1 MSTAAQIGKI
11 ARPSDGK
18 TMIAASDGRGAG
30 AGRAGGRTT
39 GRIGAGPCVGTAAG
53 APAGVGANVGAGSGL
68 KVDDD
73 GTYGGA
79 TGAAG
84 WVGVLAKSC
93 SKAEGGGR
101 GRSLT
106 LTRRLS
112 AREAKAPRSEKCP
125 AHPVVAI
132 AAKP

>member
-18 TMIAASDGRGAG
+18 TMIAVSDGRGTG
-30 AGRAGGRTT
+30 AGRAGGRTAD
-39 GRIGAGPCVGTAAG
+39 RVGAGACVGTAAC
-53 APAGVGANVGAGSGL
+53 AAVGADAGAGSGL

-112 AREAKAPRSEKCP
+112 AREAKAPRSDKCP
-125 AHPVVAI
+125 VHPVAAI
-132 AAKP
+132 AARP

>member
-1 MSTAAQIGKI
+1 
-11 ARPSDGK
+11 
-18 TMIAASDGRGAG
+18 MIAVSDGRGAG
-30 AGRAGGRTT
+30 AGRAGGRAAD
-39 GRIGAGPCVGTAAG
+39 RVGAGACVGTAAC
-53 APAGVGANVGAGSGL
+53 AAVGAAVGAAAGADAGAGSGL

>member
-1 MSTAAQIGKI
+1 
-11 ARPSDGK
+11 
-18 TMIAASDGRGAG
+18 MIAVSDGRGAG

-39 GRIGAGPCVGTAAG
+39 GRVGAGACVGTAAG
-53 APAGVGANVGAGSGL
+53 GATGAGANAGAGSGL

-112 AREAKAPRSEKCP
+112 AREAKAPRLDKCP
-125 AHPVVAI
+125 AHPAAAI
-132 AAKP
+132 AARP